1 MRDLIAYR
9 DIILRTGDPD
19 LSDMV
24 IALNRLA
31 EQEKQSGAD
40 GSPGLRDEAKLI
52 GAIDP
57 RDAPILQQVRCEIRV
72 QGKRESW
79 VFGFRFSVNRRFEL

>member
-9 DIILRTGDPD
+9 DIIVRTGDPD

-40 GSPGLRDEAKLI
+40 GSPGLRDETKRI

-57 RDAPILQQVRCEIRV
+57 RDATTLQQVRCEIRV
-72 QGKRESW
+72 QGKRGSW
-79 VFGFRFSVNRRFEL
+79 VFGFR

>member
-19 LSDMV
+19 LSNMV

-31 EQEKQSGAD
+31 EQGKQSGAD
-40 GSPGLRDEAKLI
+40 DSPGLRDETKLI

-57 RDAPILQQVRCEIRV
+57 RDAPILQQVRREIRV
-72 QGKRESW
+72 PGKRESW
-79 VFGFRFSVNRRFEL
+79 VFGFR